1 MKKRKP
7 ELKPDIVLKNYWR
20 NNEQFADLFNALL
33 FDGKQMIE
41 PEELTDIDSEE
52 SLILEH
58 KKYAE
63 SVKASRD
70 NIKVRK
76 NSAARGVEFMMLGME
91 SQSHIHYA
99 MPMRVMGYD
108 YSAYQKQYASNAVK
122 CQNGKELDA
131 DEYLSKMKKTDKFK
145 PVITA
150 VVYYGE
156 EPWDG
161 AVTLHGMLD
170 IPQEVEPY
178 VNDSRMLTIQSR
190 ANNLY
195 FDTQELP
202 DCPLAKQT
210 VPGRI
215 VWRRNPLL
223 TET

>member
-1 MKKRKP
+1 
-7 ELKPDIVLKNYWR
+7 
-20 NNEQFADLFNALL
+20 
-33 FDGKQMIE
+33 
-41 PEELTDIDSEE
+41 
-52 SLILEH
+52 
-58 KKYAE
+58 
-63 SVKASRD
+63 
-70 NIKVRK
+70 
-76 NSAARGVEFMMLGME
+76 
-91 SQSHIHYA
+91 
-99 MPMRVMGYD
+99 
-108 YSAYQKQYASNAVK
+108 
-122 CQNGKELDA
+122 
-131 DEYLSKMKKTDKFK
+131 MKKTDKFK

-156 EPWDG
+156 EPRDG

-178 VNDSRMLTIQSR
+178 VNDYRMLTIQSR

>member
-108 YSAYQKQYASNAVK
+108 YSAYQKQYTSNAVK
-122 CQNGKELDA
+122 C
-131 DEYLSKMKKTDKFK
+131 
-145 PVITA
+145 
-150 VVYYGE
+150 
-156 EPWDG
+156 
-161 AVTLHGMLD
+161 
-170 IPQEVEPY
+170 
-178 VNDSRMLTIQSR
+178 
-190 ANNLY
+190 
-195 FDTQELP
+195 
-202 DCPLAKQT
+202 PLF
-210 VPGRI
+210 
-215 VWRRNPLL
+215 
-223 TET
+223 